1 VLSHLLDESAH
12 THLAAG
18 NVYNR
23 IDEIEVRKL
32 TVRAVVDYVY
42 RLKTLLLRIV
52 DRDSALKGSRLKRQR
67 GHEIGIVGVMVC
79 IYPSLCPCLTI
90 GRDN

>member
-18 NVYNR
+18 NIYNR

-32 TVRAVVDYVY
+32 TIGAVVDYVY
-42 RLKTLLLRIV
+42 RLKALVLGIV
-52 DRDSALKGSRLKRQR
+52 DRDGALKGSRLERQR
-67 GHEIGIVGVMVC
+67 GHKIGIVGVVVC
-79 IYPSLCPCLTI
+79 IYPSLCSCLAI